1 MNNKFYIL
9 LVIVV
14 VIAGCNSPNGNRNA
28 NQGEQKMHKKI
39 TPNMMVK
46 DMNSTL
52 DFYCNILGFDLVIGV
67 IEGTQDIVV
76 ERQENQLLAFAI
88 VKSGNVE
95 LMFQTEK
102 SLTEEIPQFKGANIS
117 SSAVLYIE
125 VEDVKKVYGELK
137 DKVTVVK
144 DIETKFYGKREF
156 YFRDCNGYILGF
168 AGDI

>member
-1 MNNKFYIL
+1 
-9 LVIVV
+9 
-14 VIAGCNSPNGNRNA
+14 
-28 NQGEQKMHKKI
+28 MHKKI

-46 DMNSTL
+46 DINLTL

-102 SLTEEIPQFKGANIS
+102 SLTEEISQLEGTNVGS
-117 SSAVLYIE
+117 STVLYIE
-125 VEDVKKVYGELK
+125 VEDVKKVYDELK
-137 DKVTVVK
+137 DKVIVVK

>member
-1 MNNKFYIL
+1 
-9 LVIVV
+9 
-14 VIAGCNSPNGNRNA
+14 
-28 NQGEQKMHKKI
+28 MHKKI

-46 DMNSTL
+46 DINLTL

-67 IEGTQDIVV
+67 VEGTQDIVV

-102 SLTEEIPQFKGANIS
+102 SLTEEISQLEGTNVGS
-117 SSAVLYIE
+117 STVLYIE
-125 VEDVKKVYGELK
+125 VEDVKKVYDELK
-137 DKVTVVK
+137 DKVIVVK